1 VMDARRQIIEA
12 DCSGGRHAEI
22 IQLASAGSTQKPTT
36 GPVLVEGRQSSSTQ
50 RSSVVVLYVPSQVPS
65 PCFGY
70 VELQHC
76 RAIAGVCV
84 CVRAGS
90 A

>member
-1 VMDARRQIIEA
+1 MMDARRQIIEA

-36 GPVLVEGRQSSSTQ
+36 GPVLVAGRQ